1 MEYKVSVT
9 NNKKNSQILVST
21 MKLSIVIP
29 ACNEEESLSNVVEEI
44 CARLAK
50 ENIENELIIVN
61 DNSTDS
67 TPNIIEELERKYNNI
82 RRVDNPP
89 PPGFGRA
96 VRKGLENITGDAVV
110 IVMGDGSDDPNDVI
124 RYCRKLEEGYDC
136 VFGSRFIKGSVVKNY
151 PLPKLIANRIGNN
164 LMRLLFKIKYNDVS
178 NAFKAYRKKVIQAIG
193 PLVSNHFNLTIEM
206 PLKAIT
212 RGFSYAVIPVN
223 WNGRTSGVSKFSLRR
238 VQREYLFS
246 LTHLWLERYFLR
258 KR

>member
-1 MEYKVSVT
+1 MRLSV
-9 NNKKNSQILVST
+9 
-21 MKLSIVIP
+21 VIP
-29 ACNEEESLSNVVEEI
+29 VRNEEECLFVVVEEI
-44 CARLAK
+44 CARLLGEK
-50 ENIENELIIVN
+50 IESELIIVN

-67 TPNIIEELERKYNNI
+67 TPKIIEELERKYNNI

-110 IVMGDGSDDPNDVI
+110 IVMGDGSDDPDDVI
-124 RYCRKLEEGYDC
+124 RYCRKLQEGYDC
-136 VFGSRFIKGSVVKNY
+136 IFGSRFMKGSAVRNY
-151 PLPKLIANRIGNN
+151 PILKLIFNRIGNN
-164 LMRLLFKIKYNDVS
+164 LIKLFFKIKYNDVS